1 MKWFRSAQ
9 PLGQRGEGI
18 AAKAL
23 KRSGYTILDRNV
35 QLGRFEVDIIAQEGD
50 TIAFVEVKTRPDDS
64 VALPEDNITHTKR
77 HHLIQAARHYI
88 AQDADPS
95 RYYRVDVAAVL
106 LPLKGKPTVTI
117 HRDAFQ
123 AD

>member
-1 MKWFRSAQ
+1 MNWFRRAQ

-35 QLGRFEVDIIAQEGD
+35 RLGRYEVDIIAREGD
-50 TIAFVEVKTRPDDS
+50 TIAFVEVKTRRDDQY
-64 VALPEDNITHTKR
+64 ALPEDNITQKKR

-88 AQDADPS
+88 AQDADPTC
-95 RYYRVDVAAVL
+95 YYRFDVAAVL
-106 LPLKGKPTVTI
+106 MPLKGKPTVTI

>member
-1 MKWFRSAQ
+1 VKWFRRAQ

-35 QLGRFEVDIIAQEGD
+35 QLGRYEVDIIAQEGD
-50 TIAFVEVKTRPDDS
+50 TIAFVEVKTRRDDQY
-64 VALPEDNITHTKR
+64 ALPEDNITHKKQQ
-77 HHLIQAARHYI
+77 HLIRAAQRYI

-95 RYYRVDVAAVL
+95 RYYRFDVAAVL
-106 LPLKGKPTVTI
+106 MPLKGKPTVTI